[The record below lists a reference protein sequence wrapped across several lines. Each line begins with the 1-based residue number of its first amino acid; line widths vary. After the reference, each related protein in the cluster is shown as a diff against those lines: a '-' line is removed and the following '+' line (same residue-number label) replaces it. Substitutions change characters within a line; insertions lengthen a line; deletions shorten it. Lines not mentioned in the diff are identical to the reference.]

1 MFYRSMIS
9 LYTLRMVVSVNA
21 NLDMEAPVAVTVR
34 TATGEH
40 RWQIANVSRELFGT
54 SALPLP
60 QLLHGYFT
68 LSQVLLGG
76 TLPAGACSQARVRSV
91 NLEKLHYRNTIQ
103 GNNCCF
109 LRRFFDAN
117 IFIPSN
123 ILQVFSCCCCCCC
136 CRCYQCYCC
145 CWDRFYILELLLVRA
160 VLVKLLFLIC
170 K

>member
-1 MFYRSMIS
+1 MIS

-40 RWQIANVSRELFGT
+40 RWQIANVSRKLFGT

-68 LSQVLLGG
+68 LTQVLLGG

-91 NLEKLHYRNTIQ
+91 TLRSYITETQFRATIVVSF
-103 GNNCCF
+103 G
-109 LRRFFDAN
+109 D
-117 IFIPSN
+117 
-123 ILQVFSCCCCCCC
+123 FSMPT
-136 CRCYQCYCC
+136 YLY
-145 CWDRFYILELLLVRA
+145 LVT
-160 VLVKLLFLIC
+160 F
-170 K
+170 